1 MTSTKFNKLR
11 LVCGLLAGTASLG
24 AISAEAQV
32 QPSATYREDAGSAL
46 TRHLRSLA
54 DNPRSLHALMGA
66 ATAALE
72 LGDPQA
78 AITFFAR
85 AEEIAPR
92 DPRIKAGFGSAFL
105 QMEQPQSALKFFMDA
120 RSLGIAESSIAGDRG
135 LAYDL
140 LGDPKQAQQD
150 YRLAL
155 RVKNDPEIERR
166 LALSLAITGDK
177 AGAMAAIHNQ
187 LQRQDRAAWRTR
199 AFVLALTGDSAAA
212 TQAVRSVMP
221 ASAAA
226 MQPFLTRLPTL
237 DAAARAK
244 AVHFGHMPM
253 GAGTQLAQ
261 ATPVAPVAAPPP
273 AQAGQPDT
281 RQPALGGRAAPPP
294 AAGNAVPASS
304 RTSVARADDR
314 PQPRRQSG
322 TPMRSP
328 SPGHP
333 TLGAAQPAER
343 KPEPAPTRIAAAT
356 PREAQPDPEPSRA
369 GPTQL
374 TGSAAAPAA
383 PNPSPPAIVPTP
395 PEPQPMPT
403 LNQAPSSTASAP
415 PAPPPSP
422 AAEPFGP
429 PVPADVRAAPPPAA
443 APVET
448 VARPEPRIEAPPPAS
463 APAPQSQLAAR
474 TPEASPKPSAEAP
487 ARSDAPKPETNLAF
501 ADVIKAIEGLPT
513 DAAATQPAQRP
524 SITARKPAEPA
535 PAEAA
540 PAPKVEDVAAE
551 PAGAAPT
558 RHWVQIASAPDNL
571 VDHEYR
577 RLKRKHPSLLSD
589 KEGYR
594 TPMGQSNRVLVGPFD
609 SEDAAK
615 AFVGELK
622 KDRLTAIAWT
632 SSEGHGVDK
641 ISPR

>member
-11 LVCGLLAGTASLG
+11 LVFGLMAGAASLG
-24 AISAEAQV
+24 TLSVGAQA
-32 QPSATYREDAGSAL
+32 QTGPTAYREDAGTAL

-66 ATAALE
+66 AEAALE

-85 AEEIAPR
+85 AEEVAPR
-92 DPRIKAGFGSAFL
+92 DPRVKAGFGSAFL

-199 AFVLALTGDSAAA
+199 AFILALTGDAAGA

-221 ASAAA
+221 GSAAA
-226 MQPFLTRLPTL
+226 MQPFLSRLTAL
-237 DAAARAK
+237 DAAGRAK
-244 AVHFGHMPM
+244 AVHFGHMPA
-253 GAGTQLAQ
+253 GIGTQVAQ
-261 ATPVAPVAAPPP
+261 AAPIVAPPSA
-273 AQAGQPDT
+273 AQAGQPDS
-281 RQPALGGRAAPPP
+281 RQAALGARTAAPAQSSGAIQANSRLS
-294 AAGNAVPASS
+294 AAQTES
-304 RTSVARADDR
+304 RS
-314 PQPRRQSG
+314 PSRRQSG
-322 TPMRSP
+322 SPLRAP
-328 SPGHP
+328 SPGQP
-333 TLGAAQPAER
+333 TLSSAQPAER
-343 KPEPAPTRIAAAT
+343 KPEPSPTRIAAAT
-356 PREAQPDPEPSRA
+356 PRESQPQPEPSRA
-369 GPTQL
+369 GSTQL
-374 TGSAAAPAA
+374 ALSTPAPAA
-383 PNPSPPAIVPTP
+383 VTPSPI
-395 PEPQPMPT
+395 
-403 LNQAPSSTASAP
+403 S
-415 PAPPPSP
+415 
-422 AAEPFGP
+422 
-429 PVPADVRAAPPPAA
+429 
-443 APVET
+443 
-448 VARPEPRIEAPPPAS
+448 PPAS
-463 APAPQSQLAAR
+463 ASTPSPQPAPG
-474 TPEASPKPSAEAP
+474 AP
-487 ARSDAPKPETNLAF
+487 ARESFGPPAPGASTVPPPSAAPIQTVAIPESRIDPAPTPEPEPRPAANNAAPAQMAAKAAEPTPPPPHTAPRTAEPTARPSRPAPETDLAF
-501 ADVIKAIEGLPT
+501 ADVIKAIEALPT
-513 DAAATQPAQRP
+513 DGGAAKPAP
-524 SITARKPAEPA
+524 LPPPAKPKAAPKAEPA
-535 PAEAA
+535 P
-540 PAPKVEDVAAE
+540 VEPVGRG
-551 PAGAAPT
+551 AGT

-609 SEDAAK
+609 TEDDAK

-632 SSEGHGVDK
+632 SPEGHGIDK
-641 ISPR
+641 IPPK